1 VIRINLLA
9 VRRKAPEPSF
19 AIAQRAPLL
28 CSLLLLATALVV
40 GWRFW
45 SVRQES
51 ARLTGEIQQA
61 QQEAQSLR
69 SVLEHVQQFEQR
81 KTLLQQV
88 QQFEQR
94 KSLLQQRVALI
105 EELRQ
110 GQTAPVHMIDEVSR
124 AVPDRLWLTEMKQDA
139 GGLKIDGRTTSLT
152 SLSDFVGNLES
163 SGYFA
168 RPVEIVDSQV
178 ENATQ
183 NTVDVVKFTVKAQF
197 AMPGT
202 KAVPRTGT

>member
-51 ARLTGEIQQA
+51 ARLTDEIQRA

-69 SVLEHVQQFEQR
+69 SV
-81 KTLLQQV
+81 LQQV

-124 AVPDRLWLTEMKQDA
+124 AVPDRLWLTERKQDA

>member
-1 VIRINLLA
+1 MIRINLLA

-51 ARLTGEIQQA
+51 ARLTDEIQRA

-69 SVLEHVQQFEQR
+69 SV
-81 KTLLQQV
+81 LQQV

-124 AVPDRLWLTEMKQDA
+124 AVPDRLWLTERKQDA

>member
-1 VIRINLLA
+1 MIRINLLA

-19 AIAQRAPLL
+19 AIAQKVPLL
-28 CSLLLLATALVV
+28 CSLLLLATALVI

-51 ARLTGEIQQA
+51 ARLTGEIQRA

-69 SVLEHVQQFEQR
+69 SVI
-81 KTLLQQV
+81 QQV

-94 KSLLQQRVALI
+94 KTLLQQRVALI

-110 GQTAPVHMIDEVSR
+110 GQSAPVHMLDEVSR
-124 AVPDRLWLTEMKQDA
+124 AVPDRLWLTEMKQDPT
-139 GGLKIDGRTTSLT
+139 GVKLEGRTTSMT

-178 ENATQ
+178 ENAAQ
-183 NTVDVVKFTVKAQF
+183 NPVDVVKFTLKAQF

-202 KAVPRTGT
+202 KTVPRTGT

>member
-19 AIAQRAPLL
+19 AIVQKVPLL
-28 CSLLLLATALVV
+28 CSLLLVATALVI

-51 ARLTGEIQQA
+51 ARLTVEIQAA

-69 SVLEHVQQFEQR
+69 SVI
-81 KTLLQQV
+81 QQV

-94 KSLLQQRVALI
+94 KGVLQQRVALI
-105 EELRQ
+105 EELRR
-110 GQTAPVHMIDEVSR
+110 GQSAPVHMLDEVSR
-124 AVPDRLWLTEMKQDA
+124 AVPDRLWLTELKQDSN
-139 GGLKIDGRTTSLT
+139 GLKIDGRTTSMT
-152 SLSDFVGNLES
+152 SLSDFVGNLEA

-178 ENATQ
+178 ENSTQ
-183 NTVDVVKFTVKAQF
+183 NIVDVVKFTVKAQF

-202 KAVPRTGT
+202 KTVPRTGT